1 MEAADFE
8 GLCVVGTVQGVFGDV
23 SGSLSLLVFAS
34 QSCFSLALPP
44 AAQLALIR
52 GVALCWGVGFATAIA
67 SGGGD
72 ATAYAMSVKTD
83 AKVVNPKAPPPPKR
97 YLRFYD
103 WDKPTL
109 HFEGWDKGE

>member
-8 GLCVVGTVQGVFGDV
+8 GLCVVGTVQGVFGGV

-44 AAQLALIR
+44 AAQLALFR

-83 AKVVNPKAPPPPKR
+83 AKVVNPKAPPPPER

-109 HFEGWDKGE
+109 HFEDWDKGE